1 MSERKILLLGTGGT
15 IAGKAQDAAQAVGYR
30 AAEIGVAELIGGLL
44 GIKALE
50 GVMVEAVQLAQVD
63 SKDMNWSIWRSLL
76 AQCLSAMDDPQV
88 HAIVITHGTDTLE
101 ETGWF
106 LAALLEAR
114 KPVVLTCAMRPA
126 TALLSDGPQNLLD
139 SLCVAASGG
148 RPGVWFVAAGK
159 VFAAESVQKVHPYRL
174 DAFSSYELGVCG
186 FVEEQTVRWCSAGM
200 PPRMPVPLHD
210 ASSGRAVQVPVAS
223 ASSLFDLEALPWVEV
238 VFSAA
243 LADGRQVEALVAAG
257 VRGIVVA
264 GSGNAS
270 VHEQLAAALSE
281 ARKRGV
287 WVWHASRCLEGV
299 PVAGRCLGPAISES
313 DHQALAIG
321 LVPSK
326 ARIAMMLGL
335 VAREAG

>member
-15 IAGKAQDAAQAVGYR
+15 IAGKAQDATQAVGYR
-30 AAEIGVAELIGGLL
+30 AAEIGVGELIDGLL
-44 GIKALE
+44 GTRALE

-63 SKDMNWSIWRSLL
+63 SKDMSWPIWRSLL
-76 AQCLSAMDDPQV
+76 ARCLSAMDDPQV

-139 SLCVAASGG
+139 SLCVAAGA

-159 VFAAESVQKVHPYRL
+159 VFAAGNVQKVHPYRL
-174 DAFSSYELGVCG
+174 DAFSAYEHGVCG
-186 FVEEQTVRWCSAGM
+186 FVEEQAVRWCAAEV
-200 PPRMPVPLHD
+200 PPTVPVPLHD
-210 ASSGRAVQVPVAS
+210 ASSGCSVQVPMAS
-223 ASSLFDLEALPWVEV
+223 ASSLLRLEVLPWVEV

-243 LADGRQVEALVAAG
+243 LADSRQVDALVAAG
-257 VRGIVVA
+257 VNGIVLA

-270 VHEQLAAALSE
+270 VHEALEAALSN
-281 ARKRGV
+281 ARKRGA
-287 WVWHASRCLEGV
+287 WVWYASRCLEGV
-299 PVAGRCLGPAISES
+299 PVVGHGLGFAAAESGPA
-313 DHQALAIG
+313 ALMVG

-326 ARIAMMLGL
+326 ARIAMVLGL
-335 VAREAG
+335 VARQAG